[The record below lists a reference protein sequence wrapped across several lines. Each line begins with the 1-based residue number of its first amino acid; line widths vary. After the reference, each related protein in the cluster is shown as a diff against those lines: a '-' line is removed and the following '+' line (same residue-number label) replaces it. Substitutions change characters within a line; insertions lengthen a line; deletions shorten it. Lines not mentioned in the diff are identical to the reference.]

1 MDWLLVLGT
10 SVLGGLIAGA
20 ILAIVKPIAKLVLK
34 GELLQAWRE
43 HGVTAI
49 TSVDRLSVIAF
60 AVAGL
65 FVAIVVALWSVNDD
79 ARPTEPQEQAA
90 DAMPQ
95 EQAADAMPQEQAADA
110 MPQEQAADTEPQEQA
125 ADTEPQEQAPR
136 ASTSS
141 PLSPTEKREV
151 LAEALFAG
159 RGDLKQGVM
168 LFPHDHLYGADDPD
182 PQADPEEP
190 RCGYRGGHAGWH
202 VRAERVDG
210 DRVGDDLEFYSLTAG
225 TVIAVNHS
233 KAYNEIAVHS
243 KREGDETGHTVL
255 YAHARQVL
263 VTEGDPVEVG
273 DKLGVQGQAGLTGLD
288 RVVHVHIEVRAD
300 GLDGAKQTRLACGK
314 PGSINPTEYLYRT
327 WVDEREQ

>member
-1 MDWLLVLGT
+1 MDFGK
-10 SVLGGLIAGA
+10 S
-20 ILAIVKPIAKLVLK
+20 ILAGLVAMGIWTILSPIVKLAWK

-43 HGVTAI
+43 HPVSVI
-49 TSVDRLSVIAF
+49 TSVDRLVAIAG

-65 FVAIVVALWSVNDD
+65 FTAIIVALLVSGDD
-79 ARPTEPQEQAA
+79 TPPPPPPTEQQEQAA

-110 MPQEQAADTEPQEQA
+110 EPQEQA
-125 ADTEPQEQAPR
+125 ADAEPQEQAPR
-136 ASTSS
+136 ASTNS